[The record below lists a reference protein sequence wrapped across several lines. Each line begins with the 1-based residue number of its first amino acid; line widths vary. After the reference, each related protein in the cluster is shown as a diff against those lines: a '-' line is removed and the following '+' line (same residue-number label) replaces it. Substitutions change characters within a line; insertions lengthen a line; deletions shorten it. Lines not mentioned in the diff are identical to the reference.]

1 VTDTQQAPSADAVPD
16 AASDKVTISPT
27 RGEPVRRFSRQWL
40 AAVALRNAMFIV
52 VVLVICYFSYRSL
65 RFSSLDNITTIL
77 IAAAPFALIAL
88 GQTVVI
94 LTGGI
99 DLSVGSVIAMSAM
112 ASAAVAKANPDQV
125 WLTVLTALVVGL
137 AAGAVNGFFVSVV
150 NVPPFIATLGMLTA
164 GSGIAY
170 AIGGGAPINGLPPAF
185 GRIAN
190 ATILGL
196 QIPVIVMILG
206 ILIFA
211 VVMRRTAYG
220 MRVYAVGGNR
230 SAAEIAG
237 VNARRVLFSVY
248 AISGVLAGLSGV
260 MLASRVISGPP
271 NLGQGYELDAI
282 AAVVIGGASLMGGRG
297 SVWGTAL
304 GLILIQTLNNGLDIL
319 LVPSYWQDVIK
330 GVLIVFAVAVDVW
343 TARRRL

>member
-1 VTDTQQAPSADAVPD
+1 MTDTVKATNQDAL
-16 AASDKVTISPT
+16 AKQGSGQVTTSPT
-27 RGEPVRRFSRQWL
+27 TGEPVRRFSRAWW
-40 AAVALRNAMFIV
+40 AALALRNAMLIV

-65 RFSSLDNITTIL
+65 RFTSVDNLTTIL

-88 GQTVVI
+88 GQTLVI

-99 DLSVGSVIAMSAM
+99 DLSVGSIIAMSAM
-112 ASAAVAKANPDQV
+112 AAAAVAKANPGQV
-125 WLTVLTALVVGL
+125 WMTLLTALVVGL
-137 AAGAVNGFFVSVV
+137 LAGAINGFFVSVIS
-150 NVPPFIATLGMLTA
+150 VPPFIATLGMLTA

-170 AIGGGAPINGLPPAF
+170 AIGGGAPINGLPAEF
-185 GRIAN
+185 GAIAN
-190 ATILGL
+190 TRILGL
-196 QIPVIVMILG
+196 QIPVIVMIIG
-206 ILIFA
+206 IISFS

-230 SAAEIAG
+230 AAAEIAG

-248 AISGVLAGLSGV
+248 AISGLLAGLSGV

-319 LVPSYWQDVIK
+319 LVPSYWQNVIT
-330 GVLIVFAVAVDVW
+330 GLLIVFAVAVDVW
-343 TARRRL
+343 TTRRQQ

>member
-1 VTDTQQAPSADAVPD
+1 MTDTKNAATADDLDESASAH
-16 AASDKVTISPT
+16 VTTSPT
-27 RGEPVRRFSRQWL
+27 TGEPVRRFSRAWWS
-40 AAVALRNAMFIV
+40 AMALRNAMFIV
-52 VVLVICYFSYRSL
+52 VVLVIFYFSYRSV
-65 RFSSLDNITTIL
+65 RFSSVDNLTTIL

-88 GQTVVI
+88 GQTLVI

-99 DLSVGSVIAMSAM
+99 DLSVGSIIAMSAM
-112 ASAAVAKANPDQV
+112 SAAAVAKANPGQV
-125 WLTVLTALVVGL
+125 WLTVLTALAVGL
-137 AAGAVNGFFVSVV
+137 LAGAVNGFFVSVV

-170 AIGGGAPINGLPPAF
+170 AIGGGAPINGLPAEF
-185 GRIAN
+185 GKIAN
-190 ATILGL
+190 TKILGL
-196 QIPVIVMILG
+196 QVPVIVMIIG
-206 ILIFA
+206 IIVFA

-248 AISGVLAGLSGV
+248 ALSGILAGLSGV

-343 TARRRL
+343 TARRRQ

>member
-1 VTDTQQAPSADAVPD
+1 MTNIDSPLKAEAATADRVT
-16 AASDKVTISPT
+16 ASPLT
-27 RGEPVRRFSRQWL
+27 GEPVRRFSGPWF
-40 AAVALRNAMFIV
+40 AALALRNAMFIV
-52 VVLVICYFSYRSL
+52 VVLVICYFSYKSL
-65 RFSSLDNITTIL
+65 RFTSADNLQTIL

-88 GQTVVI
+88 GQTLVI

-112 ASAAVAKANPDQV
+112 TAAAVAKANPGQV
-125 WLTVLTALVVGL
+125 WLTVLVALVVGL

-170 AIGGGAPINGLPPAF
+170 AIGGGAPINGLPAEF
-185 GRIAN
+185 GLIAN
-190 ATILGL
+190 KTILGL
-196 QIPVIVMILG
+196 QVPVIVMIIG
-206 ILIFA
+206 IVVFA
-211 VVMRRTAYG
+211 IVMRRTSYG

-230 SAAEIAG
+230 AAAEIAG
-237 VNARRVLFSVY
+237 VNARRVLFSAY
-248 AISGVLAGLSGV
+248 AISGMLAGLSGV

-304 GLILIQTLNNGLDIL
+304 GLLLIQTLNNGLDIL

-330 GVLIVFAVAVDVW
+330 GVLIIFAVAVDVW
-343 TARRRL
+343 TARRRQ